1 MKENLLVEKSKR
13 LAVDIIKLCEN
24 IKCSS
29 SIANQLIRSGT
40 SIGANIHEAQ
50 YAHGK
55 NDFVAKL
62 EIALKECS
70 ETEYWLELLF
80 ETKKIDDSL
89 YKDLKQQAGL
99 IRRLL
104 IASCKT
110 AKSNRQ

>member
-1 MKENLLVEKSKR
+1 MKENILVERSKR
-13 LAVDIIKLCEN
+13 FAIDIINLCDN
-24 IKCSS
+24 IKCSA
-29 SIANQLIRSGT
+29 SIVNQLIRSGT

-62 EIALKECS
+62 EISLKECS

-80 ETKKIDDSL
+80 ETKKIDEIT
-89 YKDLKQQAGL
+89 YNNLKQNAGS

-110 AKSNRQ
+110 AK